1 MELLLGLCR
10 LCVVS
15 EGVDWLWEVELLFR
29 FLALDKVRA
38 RPSQIAN
45 DLLLSA
51 RLREPHM
58 RMVSRLGREVCHFDM
73 HNLCTFHVHL

>member
-1 MELLLGLCR
+1 MKFLLRLCR

-45 DLLLSA
+45 DLLLTCL
-51 RLREPHM
+51 LRE
-58 RMVSRLGREVCHFDM
+58 VLETALDESV
-73 HNLCTFHVHL
+73 

>member
-1 MELLLGLCR
+1 MELLLRLCR

-38 RPSQIAN
+38 GPGQIAN
-45 DLLLSA
+45 DLLLA
-51 RLREPHM
+51 CLLRE
-58 RMVSRLGREVCHFDM
+58 VLETALDESV
-73 HNLCTFHVHL
+73 